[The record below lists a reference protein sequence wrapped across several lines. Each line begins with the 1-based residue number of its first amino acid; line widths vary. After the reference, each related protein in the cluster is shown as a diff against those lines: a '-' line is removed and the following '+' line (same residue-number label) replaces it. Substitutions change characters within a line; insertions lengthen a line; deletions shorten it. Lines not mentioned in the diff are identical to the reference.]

1 MRQLAESHL
10 NDVAAILSSRKHCAC
25 EAVVIGASAGG
36 IKVLLK
42 LLSGL
47 PDNFSLPII
56 IVLHLPEVFESK
68 LAEIFQQHLRL
79 PVQQACDKQIICPGN
94 VYFAPP
100 GYHLSIELERS
111 FSLSCEQP
119 VHFSRPAIDLLMNS
133 AADAYGSSLAGIVLT
148 GASEDGAA
156 GLANIKNAGG
166 LTIVQDPAEAEFTP
180 MPRAAINAQP
190 PDLILSI
197 NNMRDVL
204 VQLAAS
210 C

>member
-1 MRQLAESHL
+1 MSHL
-10 NDVAAILSSRKHCAC
+10 TESQINEVDAILSSRKHYAC

-36 IKVLLK
+36 IKALLK

-47 PDNFSLPII
+47 PEYFSLPII
-56 IVLHLPEVFESK
+56 IVLHMPEIFESK
-68 LAEIFQQHLRL
+68 LAEIFQQHLAL
-79 PVQQACDKQIICPGN
+79 PVQQARDKQMICPGHI
-94 VYFAPP
+94 YFAPP
-100 GYHLSIELERS
+100 GYHLSVEMERS

-133 AADAYGSSLAGIVLT
+133 AADAYASSLVGILLT

-166 LTIVQDPAEAEFTP
+166 LTIVQDPVEAEFAT
-180 MPRAAINAQP
+180 MPRAAINMQP

-197 NNMRDVL
+197 KNMHSVL